1 MRRRWVGEDLGQ
13 SLVEIA
19 LSLPMLTFLLLGGAD
34 MARGYAVQLAVQ
46 DGARAGAEAA
56 AIDYSPTVAKAQA
69 RACDEMGRTPG
80 MNVSTCPNNPND
92 PAVYVTF
99 AQPGG
104 AACTQPPAVTTPCY
118 ATVEVRYTFRTVTPW
133 PLIPH
138 TFTIDRTTTIR
149 MFASPD

>member
-1 MRRRWVGEDLGQ
+1 MRRWVGEDLGQ

-34 MARGYAVQLAVQ
+34 TARAYAVQLAVQ

-56 AIDYSPTVAKAQA
+56 AIDYSPTVTKAQA

-80 MNVSTCPNNPND
+80 MTVSTCPNNPSA

-99 AQPGG
+99 ADANG
-104 AACTQPPAVTTPCY
+104 AACVAPLTTTNSCF
-118 ATVEVRYTFRTVTPW
+118 ATVEVVYTFQTITPW
-133 PLIPH
+133 PLIPNKF
-138 TFTIDRTTTIR
+138 TFDRTTVMR
-149 MFASPD
+149 MFAAP

>member
-1 MRRRWVGEDLGQ
+1 MRWRWVGEDLGQ

-34 MARGYAVQLAVQ
+34 MARVYAVQLAVQ

-80 MNVSTCPNNPND
+80 MNVTTCPNNPNK

-99 AQPGG
+99 AQNSG
-104 AACTQPPAVTTPCY
+104 AACVSPPTVTSPCF
-118 ATVEVRYTFRTVTPW
+118 ATVEVQYTFRTITPW
-133 PLIPH
+133 PLIPN
-138 TFTIDRTTTIR
+138 TFMLDRTTVMR
-149 MFASPD
+149 MFAAP